1 MSLAAAHTEYFD
13 DLVNLFTNGAGS
25 IPEGLTEAPAEEI
38 TSAKANIAQTFGV
51 SQPPSLIL
59 AGTRKMIRDKWCTL
73 ASVSGDS
80 CTIEVVAKGGVHIDD
95 GHGNVISFRRK
106 LQSLP
111 VDSSS
116 GSDITVT
123 MYFADASAAEDAL
136 DALPSDAAAVESAL
150 LTLPVPFQTTV
161 SDVETS
167 DVESDWELPFFL
179 IGVIGGALA
188 GAGLIICL
196 LASLVSNSVRQSK
209 NQENAGCC
217 GTGCCSFNAVK
228 AWAFGEFAS
237 CGLIAVGVFLLYSNM
252 QGLTDIFVYL
262 VGTVLP
268 GLLDPTLLGISDT
281 SQIQQVQSV
290 ASMIPADVVTSI
302 SQYEEQVKLLPFA
315 VMGPG
320 ALCIVFL
327 LLGALCPCHPR
338 QGTYI
343 CTKLMN
349 FFATVFLLL
358 SFIFYLIFVGV
369 SVTLK
374 YAPPAVQV
382 QIDEIMGMCTSIP
395 MNMRQLVADNA
406 VAIEKVY
413 AIALTNA
420 GGDPDAA
427 SQDASVVSAQAMLAS
442 AGTLY
447 QTVDGGCNAL
457 KGIFTEFENL
467 FVPGLTCVVSIVFA
481 LFVNNTLL
489 RGGLLL
495 RCRGRRRGQ
504 GRRSRDRLSATHAA
518 THRCRGQA
526 QGGGRLRATIELCV
540 RALRASPRG
549 AIGVTPLLLWKGA
562 KGRTREMGGAGGLR
576 ETIVPSDVMIIV
588 MARTLSVRISIV
600 AAHSGPCVMHFAC
613 ARGCCRAFSVRS
625 IGPSFRA
632 LRDPFACVWLLPC
645 VVAGYAMNADA
656 MRGSGCVSGAVRS
669 LRRTVKDGRTAVAV
683 GGHAVPSG

>member
-1 MSLAAAHTEYFD
+1 MLQYTTTRTHTPLCRMRLLLIAFTAALTRPTAALSNDDIVSFLDGMWTSADVDGSGGLSSTEFMGVAMAMGLDQKASSILTKPVHAPNGNEDATTRLMLLFNDCITNYADSTDANAAEMSTTEIVTCAAAHQEYFD
-13 DLVNLFTNGAGS
+13 ALVNLFTNGAGS

-237 CGLIAVGVFLLYSNM
+237 CLLIAVGVFLLYSNM

-268 GLLDPTLLGISDT
+268 GLVDPTLLGISDT
-281 SQIQQVQSV
+281 SQIQQVQSM
-290 ASMIPADVVTSI
+290 ANMIPAGVVNSI

-382 QIDEIMGMCTSIP
+382 QIDQIMGMCTSIP

-420 GGDPDAA
+420 GGDAVAA

-481 LFVNNTLL
+481 LFVNNTL
-489 RGGLLL
+489 
-495 RCRGRRRGQ
+495 CC
-504 GRRSRDRLSATHAA
+504 AA
-518 THRCRGQA
+518 
-526 QGGGRLRATIELCV
+526 
-540 RALRASPRG
+540 
-549 AIGVTPLLLWKGA
+549 
-562 KGRTREMGGAGGLR
+562 
-576 ETIVPSDVMIIV
+576 
-588 MARTLSVRISIV
+588 
-600 AAHSGPCVMHFAC
+600 
-613 ARGCCRAFSVRS
+613 GCCCKA
-625 IGPSFRA
+625 P
-632 LRDPFACVWLLPC
+632 P
-645 VVAGYAMNADA
+645 
-656 MRGSGCVSGAVRS
+656 
-669 LRRTVKDGRTAVAV
+669 V
-683 GGHAVPSG
+683 GGVGKGVDHVTV